1 MGGGAVAEGGRE
13 LRTEEL
19 REEYWHGGRVGGK
32 AGEWGTT
39 LPALKQK
46 TVTTSS
52 RHSWSG
58 KVGLP
63 LGKV

>member
-1 MGGGAVAEGGRE
+1 MGGGAAAEGGRE
-13 LRTEEL
+13 GVKD
-19 REEYWHGGRVGGK
+19 GGTTGGVLARGEGQ